1 MSSRK
6 KRVQAKKR
14 TKKRIRVP
22 KIVMREPVALSL
34 ETEEPVLSVGPHLE
48 PPSASLSLPAEDV
61 IDLAFHGGDA
71 EPLAACIEG
80 GSVSRRKALADWFRK
95 NFRGNTTAT
104 KEVRNRRILN
114 LYKEG
119 WTAEQIAEK
128 FGLTPRMIWFLLE
141 DYNDGTI
148 TITPPTAQSI
158 K

>member
-6 KRVQAKKR
+6 KRVQVPKRSKKR
-14 TKKRIRVP
+14 ARVP
-22 KIVMREPVALSL
+22 KIVKPEPVALSL
-34 ETEEPVLSVGPHLE
+34 EAEKPALSVGPHLE
-48 PPSASLSLPAEDV
+48 PRSAALSLPVEDV

-95 NFRGNTTAT
+95 NFRGNRTAT

-119 WTAEQIAEK
+119 WTSEQIAEK
-128 FGLTPRMIWFLLE
+128 FGLTPRMIWLLLE

-148 TITPPTAQSI
+148 TITPPTAQPI